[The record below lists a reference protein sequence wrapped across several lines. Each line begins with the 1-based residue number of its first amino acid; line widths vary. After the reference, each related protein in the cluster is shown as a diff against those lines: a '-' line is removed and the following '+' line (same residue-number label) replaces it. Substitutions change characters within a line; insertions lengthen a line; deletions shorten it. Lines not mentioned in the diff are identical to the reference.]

1 MELKN
6 IISETLNEIE
16 KMAKTID
23 NGFNTAQKTP
33 SFFKTPPHLQNTPN
47 PKNANAP
54 LESKNAAK
62 IETQEKITEEKEEEL
77 KEIITEEIVQEK
89 ITEEKEEELKEIIT
103 EEIVQEKI
111 TEEKEE
117 ESKEIIT
124 EEITPKTPTQETP
137 TQVLIPNERVFLKGL
152 LERTLVLFKGMQAL
166 EEKEVLKRLDLVARF
181 LQYQLSVLEKRLESL
196 ERENTE

>member
-23 NGFNTAQKTP
+23 NNFDAAQKTP
-33 SFFKTPPHLQNTPN
+33 SFFKTPPYLQNTPN
-47 PKNANAP
+47 PKNANTP

-62 IETQEKITEEKEEEL
+62 IETQEKITEEKEEA
-77 KEIITEEIVQEK
+77 Q
-89 ITEEKEEELKEIIT
+89 
-103 EEIVQEKI
+103 
-111 TEEKEE
+111 
-117 ESKEIIT
+117 EIIT
-124 EEITPKTPTQETP
+124 EEITQENP
-137 TQVLIPNERVFLKGL
+137 TQVLISSERVFLKNL
-152 LERTLVLFKGMQAL
+152 LERTLVLLKGMQAL

-196 ERENTE
+196 EREDTE

>member
-6 IISETLNEIE
+6 IISETLSEIE

-23 NGFNTAQKTP
+23 DGFNTAQKTP
-33 SFFKTPPHLQNTPN
+33 SFFKTPPNLQNTLN
-47 PKNANAP
+47 SKNANTP

-62 IETQEKITEEKEEEL
+62 IETQEKITEEK
-77 KEIITEEIVQEK
+77 KEAQ
-89 ITEEKEEELKEIIT
+89 
-103 EEIVQEKI
+103 
-111 TEEKEE
+111 
-117 ESKEIIT
+117 EIIT
-124 EEITPKTPTQETP
+124 EEITQENP
-137 TQVLIPNERVFLKGL
+137 AQVLIPNERVFLKNL
-152 LERTLVLFKGMQAL
+152 LERTLVLFQGMQAL

>member
-1 MELKN
+1 MAGRMELKN

-23 NGFNTAQKTP
+23 DGFNTAQKTP
-33 SFFKTPPHLQNTPN
+33 SFFKTPSHLQNTPN

-62 IETQEKITEEKEEEL
+62 IETQEKITEEKEEETP
-77 KEIITEEIVQEK
+77 EIITEEIAQEN
-89 ITEEKEEELKEIIT
+89 
-103 EEIVQEKI
+103 
-111 TEEKEE
+111 
-117 ESKEIIT
+117 
-124 EEITPKTPTQETP
+124 PTQA
-137 TQVLIPNERVFLKGL
+137 LIPNERVFLKGL

-166 EEKEVLKRLDLVARF
+166 EEKEAMKRLDLVARF
-181 LQYQLSVLEKRLESL
+181 LQYQLSALEKRLESL

>member
-23 NGFNTAQKTP
+23 NNFDAVQKTP

-47 PKNANAP
+47 PKNANTP
-54 LESKNAAK
+54 LEPKNAAK
-62 IETQEKITEEKEEEL
+62 IETQEKITEEN
-77 KEIITEEIVQEK
+77 
-89 ITEEKEEELKEIIT
+89 TEEKEEAQGIII
-103 EEIVQEKI
+103 EEIAQEN
-111 TEEKEE
+111 
-117 ESKEIIT
+117 
-124 EEITPKTPTQETP
+124 P
-137 TQVLIPNERVFLKGL
+137 TQVLISNERVFLKNL
-152 LERTLVLFKGMQAL
+152 LERTLVLLKGMQAL
-166 EEKEVLKRLDLVARF
+166 EEKDALKRLDLVARF

>member
-23 NGFNTAQKTP
+23 DGFDTAQKTL
-33 SFFKTPPHLQNTPN
+33 SFFKTPPNLQNTPN
-47 PKNANAP
+47 PKNANTP

-62 IETQEKITEEKEEEL
+62 IETQEKITEEKEEEVP
-77 KEIITEEIVQEK
+77 EIITEEIVQEN
-89 ITEEKEEELKEIIT
+89 
-103 EEIVQEKI
+103 
-111 TEEKEE
+111 
-117 ESKEIIT
+117 
-124 EEITPKTPTQETP
+124 P
-137 TQVLIPNERVFLKGL
+137 TQVLISNERVFLKNL
-152 LERTLVLFKGMQAL
+152 LERTLVLFQGMQAL
-166 EEKEVLKRLDLVARF
+166 EEKEALKRLDLVARF

>member
-1 MELKN
+1 MAGRMELKN

-47 PKNANAP
+47 PKNTNAP
-54 LESKNAAK
+54 LEPKNAAK
-62 IETQEKITEEKEEEL
+62 IET
-77 KEIITEEIVQEK
+77 
-89 ITEEKEEELKEIIT
+89 
-103 EEIVQEKI
+103 QEKI

-124 EEITPKTPTQETP
+124 EEIAQKTPTQAP
-137 TQVLIPNERVFLKGL
+137 ILNERIFLKGL

-166 EEKEVLKRLDLVARF
+166 EEKEALKRLDLVARF
-181 LQYQLSVLEKRLESL
+181 LQYQLSTLEKRLESL

>member
-1 MELKN
+1 MAGRMELKN

-23 NGFNTAQKTP
+23 DGFDTAQKTP

-54 LESKNAAK
+54 LEPKNIAK
-62 IETQEKITEEKEEEL
+62 IETQEKITEEKEEEA
-77 KEIITEEIVQEK
+77 KEIITEEIAQEN
-89 ITEEKEEELKEIIT
+89 
-103 EEIVQEKI
+103 
-111 TEEKEE
+111 
-117 ESKEIIT
+117 
-124 EEITPKTPTQETP
+124 PTQAP
-137 TQVLIPNERVFLKGL
+137 ILNERIFLKGL

-166 EEKEVLKRLDLVARF
+166 EEKEALKRLDLVARF
-181 LQYQLSVLEKRLESL
+181 LQYQLSALEKRLESL

>member
-77 KEIITEEIVQEK
+77 KEIITEEITQEN
-89 ITEEKEEELKEIIT
+89 
-103 EEIVQEKI
+103 
-111 TEEKEE
+111 
-117 ESKEIIT
+117 
-124 EEITPKTPTQETP
+124 PTQETP

-166 EEKEVLKRLDLVARF
+166 EEKEALKRLDLVARF
-181 LQYQLSVLEKRLESL
+181 LQYQLSTLEKRLESL

>member
-1 MELKN
+1 MAGRMELKN

-23 NGFNTAQKTP
+23 DGFNTAQKTP

-54 LESKNAAK
+54 LEPKNAAK

-77 KEIITEEIVQEK
+77 REIIT
-89 ITEEKEEELKEIIT
+89 KEIT
-103 EEIVQEKI
+103 QKNPMQEN
-111 TEEKEE
+111 
-117 ESKEIIT
+117 
-124 EEITPKTPTQETP
+124 P

-166 EEKEVLKRLDLVARF
+166 EEKEALKRLDLVARF
-181 LQYQLSVLEKRLESL
+181 LQYQLSALEKRLESL

>member
-23 NGFNTAQKTP
+23 NNFDAAQKTP

-47 PKNANAP
+47 PQNTP
-54 LESKNAAK
+54 LEPKNAAK
-62 IETQEKITEEKEEEL
+62 IETQEKITEEKEEA
-77 KEIITEEIVQEK
+77 Q
-89 ITEEKEEELKEIIT
+89 
-103 EEIVQEKI
+103 
-111 TEEKEE
+111 
-117 ESKEIIT
+117 EIIT
-124 EEITPKTPTQETP
+124 EEITQENPTQAP
-137 TQVLIPNERVFLKGL
+137 ISNERVFLKNL
-152 LERTLVLFKGMQAL
+152 LERTLVLLKGMQAL
-166 EEKEVLKRLDLVARF
+166 EEKEAMKRLDLVARF

>member
-1 MELKN
+1 MAGRMELKN

-23 NGFNTAQKTP
+23 DGFNTVQKTP
-33 SFFKTPPHLQNTPN
+33 SFFKTPSHLQNTPN
-47 PKNANAP
+47 SQNANTP
-54 LESKNAAK
+54 LESKNAAR
-62 IETQEKITEEKEEEL
+62 IETQEKIKEEKEEEAP
-77 KEIITEEIVQEK
+77 EIITEEIAQEN
-89 ITEEKEEELKEIIT
+89 
-103 EEIVQEKI
+103 
-111 TEEKEE
+111 
-117 ESKEIIT
+117 
-124 EEITPKTPTQETP
+124 P

-166 EEKEVLKRLDLVARF
+166 EEKEAMKRLDLVARF

>member
-23 NGFNTAQKTP
+23 DGFNTAQKTP

-54 LESKNAAK
+54 LEPKNATK
-62 IETQEKITEEKEEEL
+62 IET
-77 KEIITEEIVQEK
+77 
-89 ITEEKEEELKEIIT
+89 
-103 EEIVQEKI
+103 QEKI

-124 EEITPKTPTQETP
+124 EEIAQENPTQA
-137 TQVLIPNERVFLKGL
+137 LIPNERVFLKGL

-166 EEKEVLKRLDLVARF
+166 EEKEALKRLDLVARF

>member
-23 NGFNTAQKTP
+23 DGFNTAQKTP

-47 PKNANAP
+47 HKNANAP
-54 LESKNAAK
+54 LEPKNATK
-62 IETQEKITEEKEEEL
+62 IETQEKITEEEKEEEL
-77 KEIITEEIVQEK
+77 KEIITEEI
-89 ITEEKEEELKEIIT
+89 
-103 EEIVQEKI
+103 
-111 TEEKEE
+111 
-117 ESKEIIT
+117 
-124 EEITPKTPTQETP
+124 TPKTP

-166 EEKEVLKRLDLVARF
+166 EEKEALKRLDLVVRF

>member
-1 MELKN
+1 MASRMELKN

-23 NGFNTAQKTP
+23 DGFNTTQKTP

-54 LESKNAAK
+54 LEPKNAAK
-62 IETQEKITEEKEEEL
+62 IET
-77 KEIITEEIVQEK
+77 
-89 ITEEKEEELKEIIT
+89 
-103 EEIVQEKI
+103 QEKI

-124 EEITPKTPTQETP
+124 EEITPKTPTQKTP
-137 TQVLIPNERVFLKGL
+137 TQALIPNERVFLKGL

-166 EEKEVLKRLDLVARF
+166 EEKEALKRLDLVARF
-181 LQYQLSVLEKRLESL
+181 LQYQLSALEKRLESL

>member
-23 NGFNTAQKTP
+23 NNFDAAQKTP
-33 SFFKTPPHLQNTPN
+33 SFFKTPSHLQNA
-47 PKNANAP
+47 KNAETPPMSNT
-54 LESKNAAK
+54 ESKNAAK
-62 IETQEKITEEKEEEL
+62 IETQEKITEEN
-77 KEIITEEIVQEK
+77 
-89 ITEEKEEELKEIIT
+89 TEEKEEA
-103 EEIVQEKI
+103 Q
-111 TEEKEE
+111 
-117 ESKEIIT
+117 EIIT
-124 EEITPKTPTQETP
+124 EEITPKNPTQAP
-137 TQVLIPNERVFLKGL
+137 VSNERVFLKNL

-166 EEKEVLKRLDLVARF
+166 EEKEAMKRLDLVARF

>member
-54 LESKNAAK
+54 LEPKNAAK

-77 KEIITEEIVQEK
+77 KEIII
-89 ITEEKEEELKEIIT
+89 
-103 EEIVQEKI
+103 
-111 TEEKEE
+111 
-117 ESKEIIT
+117 

-137 TQVLIPNERVFLKGL
+137 TQALIPNERVFLKGL

-166 EEKEVLKRLDLVARF
+166 EEKEALKRLDLVARF

>member
-23 NGFNTAQKTP
+23 DGFNTVQKTP

-47 PKNANAP
+47 PKNANTP
-54 LESKNAAK
+54 LEPKNAAR
-62 IETQEKITEEKEEEL
+62 IETQEKITEEN
-77 KEIITEEIVQEK
+77 
-89 ITEEKEEELKEIIT
+89 TEEKEEEAP
-103 EEIVQEKI
+103 
-111 TEEKEE
+111 
-117 ESKEIIT
+117 EIIT
-124 EEITPKTPTQETP
+124 EEITQETP
-137 TQVLIPNERVFLKGL
+137 TQALIPNERVFLKNL

-166 EEKEVLKRLDLVARF
+166 EEKEAMKRLDLVARF

>member
-23 NGFNTAQKTP
+23 DGFNTAQKTP
-33 SFFKTPPHLQNTPN
+33 SFFKTPPNLQNTPN
-47 PKNANAP
+47 PKNANTP

-62 IETQEKITEEKEEEL
+62 IETQEKITEEN
-77 KEIITEEIVQEK
+77 
-89 ITEEKEEELKEIIT
+89 TEEKEEETPEIII
-103 EEIVQEKI
+103 EEIA
-111 TEEKEE
+111 
-117 ESKEIIT
+117 
-124 EEITPKTPTQETP
+124 QETP
-137 TQVLIPNERVFLKGL
+137 TQVLISNERVFLKGL

-166 EEKEVLKRLDLVARF
+166 EEKEALKRLDLVARF

>member
-23 NGFNTAQKTP
+23 DGFDAAQKTP
-33 SFFKTPPHLQNTPN
+33 SFFKTPPYLQNAKNAETPPMSN
-47 PKNANAP
+47 TEPKNAT
-54 LESKNAAK
+54 K
-62 IETQEKITEEKEEEL
+62 IETQEKITEEN
-77 KEIITEEIVQEK
+77 
-89 ITEEKEEELKEIIT
+89 TEEKEEA
-103 EEIVQEKI
+103 Q
-111 TEEKEE
+111 
-117 ESKEIIT
+117 EIIT
-124 EEITPKTPTQETP
+124 EEITQENP
-137 TQVLIPNERVFLKGL
+137 AQAPVSNERVFLKNL

-166 EEKEVLKRLDLVARF
+166 EEKEAMKRLDLVARF

>member
-23 NGFNTAQKTP
+23 DGFNTVQKTP

-47 PKNANAP
+47 SQNANTP
-54 LESKNAAK
+54 LEPKNAAK
-62 IETQEKITEEKEEEL
+62 IETQEKITEEN
-77 KEIITEEIVQEK
+77 
-89 ITEEKEEELKEIIT
+89 TEEKEEAPEII
-103 EEIVQEKI
+103 I
-111 TEEKEE
+111 
-117 ESKEIIT
+117 
-124 EEITPKTPTQETP
+124 EEITQENPTQA
-137 TQVLIPNERVFLKGL
+137 LIPNERVFLKNL
-152 LERTLVLFKGMQAL
+152 LERTLVLFQGMQAL
-166 EEKEVLKRLDLVARF
+166 EEKDALKRLDLVARF